1 MTRKISAKGLAVS
14 NNTFNCRF
22 KIENKWNETV
32 TWSKNVG
39 IQMNEYIQMNVK
51 SRKYKK

>member
-32 TWSKNVG
+32 TWSNVG